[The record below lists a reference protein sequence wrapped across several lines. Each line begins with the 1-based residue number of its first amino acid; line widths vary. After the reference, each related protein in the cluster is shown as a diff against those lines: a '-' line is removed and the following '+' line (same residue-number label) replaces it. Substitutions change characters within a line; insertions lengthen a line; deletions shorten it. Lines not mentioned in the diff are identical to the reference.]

1 MKLLF
6 PRIIPKWRSSS
17 ANFSSHGVSLSRRCS
32 AHRGDRDFIS
42 VLAVTFPSVWRTIM
56 PRWQEQRH
64 FNRWCRCCD
73 RWKALQLA
81 RCPWRAITTANV
93 NIVIAIWKGLSSS
106 TRFPEVISAEKRRSK
121 ARNFRNIS
129 RDRRAGKFLS
139 NPPAEFRA
147 ISNLFFFFTLVFSTF
162 HHLFVRKFHFFFF
175 FYSFWFSFFFFFFSF
190 LLFWWNVGRFD
201 VFFSIKGNMEFFSFD
216 DRRWI
221 AFANFF
227 PPFSFSLS
235 SWNAS
240 ENPVSLRAPTTGN
253 SSWNSPQ
260 FNISVLSTFVE

>member
-147 ISNLFFFFTLVFSTF
+147 ISNLFFFFYAG
-162 HHLFVRKFHFFFF
+162 LFDFPS
-175 FYSFWFSFFFFFFSF
+175 SFRTKISFFFFFLQFLILVFLLLFFFVSSF
-190 LLFWWNVGRFD
+190 LMERRSIRRFLLYQREYGVFLVWWPTMDRVR
-201 VFFSIKGNMEFFSFD
+201 EFFPS
-216 DRRWI
+216 I
-221 AFANFF
+221 FF
-227 PPFSFSLS
+227 LPFVLERIGKSGLA
-235 SWNAS
+235 AS
-240 ENPVSLRAPTTGN
+240 PNHREFQLKFPA
-253 SSWNSPQ
+253 
-260 FNISVLSTFVE
+260 I